1 MKKNRSK
8 LPSKNQFGFL
18 GTIIKKRDV
27 GGVFL
32 GGVGLLLVNIVL
44 SLLFPKLYSQVID
57 TFLANGT
64 FATKSIYLIGLLGII
79 NIVLAYLQAYI
90 IRLASERLGYYLR
103 ENLFKKIV
111 NQSEKFFH
119 EKDSSKLLTIIMND
133 INNVKQILAML
144 ITNSISSILILIGSV
159 FLMLSINSQLGLV
172 IIASVGLTTIF
183 IVFLMRKM
191 GDLFQKRQKKRDIF
205 NRIIKENVQASTLI
219 RVFVA
224 EKLEINKFANA
235 NAKIKDLSI
244 KISQKFSLIVPMI
257 NFVNYL
263 ASFWILIIGGKEV
276 IGGNMS
282 LGDITAFQNYVN
294 MFIMPILS
302 FGFMS
307 AMAGQAM
314 VSIKRIGE
322 VLNEKTELKNGTIK
336 INQQGI
342 KSVELKNVSFA
353 NQDNKILHN
362 INLRVNRGEK
372 IGIIGLTGS
381 GKSLMLKTIVRLIE
395 PTSGKILINN
405 RNINQYEINSLRR
418 RIGFVFQNDY
428 LINGS
433 LADNIKFGRQVSRQE
448 LKKIVKIANVDQ
460 IAAKF
465 SKGLNHNI
473 GEQGRKLSGGQ
484 KQRVRIA
491 RALASNPDLLI
502 LDDCTSN
509 LDVKTEKKIIK
520 NIKDN
525 YQDIALIIVSE
536 KIASIKDC
544 ERIYVVDGGK
554 IVGTGTHEELLKT
567 TFLYQEIELTQKNYA
582 QE

>member
-8 LPSKNQFGFL
+8 PTFKNQFGFL
-18 GTIIKKRDV
+18 WTIIKKRAV

-32 GGVGLLLVNIVL
+32 GGVGLLLVNIIL
-44 SLLFPKLYSQVID
+44 LLLFPKLYSQVID
-57 TFLANGT
+57 TFLITGA
-64 FATKSIYLIGLLGII
+64 FATKSIYLIGLLGLVNIILTYLQTYII
-79 NIVLAYLQAYI
+79 NI
-90 IRLASERLGYYLR
+90 ASERLGYYLR

-111 NQSEKFFH
+111 NQPEKFFH
-119 EKDSSKLLTIIMND
+119 EKDSSKLLTIVMND

-144 ITNSISSILILIGSV
+144 ITNSISSILILIGSI
-159 FLMLSINSQLGLV
+159 FLMLSINRQLSLV
-172 IIASVGLTTIF
+172 IIASVGLMAVS

-205 NRIIKENVQASTLI
+205 NRIIKENVKASTLI
-219 RVFVA
+219 RVFIA
-224 EKLEINKFANA
+224 EKLEINKFAKA
-235 NAKIKDLSI
+235 NAKTRDLSI
-244 KISQKFSLIVPMI
+244 KISQRFSLIVPMI

-263 ASFWILIIGGKEV
+263 ASFWILIIGGKGV

-294 MFIMPILS
+294 MFILPILS

-322 VLNEKTELKNGTIK
+322 ILNEKTELKNGTIK
-336 INQQGI
+336 INQRGI
-342 KSVELKNVSFA
+342 KSVELKNVSFT
-353 NQDNKILHN
+353 NQGNKILHN
-362 INLRVNRGEK
+362 VNLQVNRGEK

-395 PTSGKILINN
+395 PTSGKVLINN
-405 RNINQYEINSLRR
+405 RNVNQYEINNLRK

-433 LADNIKFGRQVSRQE
+433 LADNIKFGRQVNRQE
-448 LKKIVKIANVDQ
+448 LEKIVKIADVDQ

-465 SKGLNHNI
+465 GDGLNHNI

-491 RALASNPDLLI
+491 QALASNPDLLI

-509 LDVKTEKKIIK
+509 LDVKTEKKIVK

-544 ERIYVVDGGK
+544 DRIYVVDGGK
-554 IVGTGTHEELLKT
+554 IVGTGTHGELLKT